1 MKQRFASKGILA
13 ILIIALVPMLWGCG
27 GGGGK
32 STPEPSLTVTMTPAN
47 GTVVAPALAPFN
59 LNVTITSTMPAAGV
73 TIAVI
78 ATKDGSSTTF
88 FSTSKSTQT
97 ASNDFTI
104 TGQTLGDL
112 NAVTV
117 TVKSN
122 TTPSNTWTGGYKF
135 TQKG

>member
-1 MKQRFASKGILA
+1 MKQRFASKGMLA
-13 ILIIALVPMLWGCG
+13 ILVIVLVPMLWGC
-27 GGGGK
+27 GGGK
-32 STPEPSLTVTMTPAN
+32 STPEPSLTVTMNPAN
-47 GTVVAPALAPFN
+47 GTVEAPSLAPFK

-73 TIAVI
+73 TISVI
-78 ATKDGSSTTF
+78 ATKDGSATTF
-88 FSTSKSTQT
+88 FSDSKSTST

-104 TGQTLGDL
+104 TGQALGDL

-122 TTPSNTWTGGYKF
+122 SKSSNTWTGGYKF

>member
-1 MKQRFASKGILA
+1 MKQRFAFKGMLA

-32 STPEPSLTVTMTPAN
+32 STPEPSLAVTMTPAN

-73 TIAVI
+73 TISVI

-88 FSTSKSTQT
+88 FSNSKSTTT
-97 ASNDFTI
+97 ASNDYTI

-112 NAVTV
+112 NVVTV

-122 TTPSNTWTGGYKF
+122 NTPSNTWTGSYRF

>member
-1 MKQRFASKGILA
+1 MKQRFASKGMLA

-27 GGGGK
+27 GGK
-32 STPEPSLTVTMTPAN
+32 NTAEPSLAVTMTPAN
-47 GTVVAPALAPFN
+47 GTVVAPSLAPFN

-73 TIAVI
+73 TISVI
-78 ATKDGSSTTF
+78 ATKDGSATTF
-88 FSTSKSTQT
+88 YSNSKSTKT
-97 ASNDFTI
+97 ASTDFTI
-104 TGQTLGDL
+104 TGQGLGDL

-122 TTPSNTWTGGYKF
+122 STPSNTWTGGYKF

>member
-13 ILIIALVPMLWGCG
+13 LLIIALVPMVWGC
-27 GGGGK
+27 GGGK
-32 STPEPSLTVTMTPAN
+32 STPEATLAVTMNPAN

-73 TIAVI
+73 TISVA
-78 ATKDGSSTTF
+78 AAKDGSSTTF
-88 FSTSKSTQT
+88 FSTSKSTTT

-104 TGQTLGDL
+104 TGQALGDL
-112 NAVTV
+112 NVVTV

-122 TTPSNTWTGGYKF
+122 STPSNTWTGSYRF